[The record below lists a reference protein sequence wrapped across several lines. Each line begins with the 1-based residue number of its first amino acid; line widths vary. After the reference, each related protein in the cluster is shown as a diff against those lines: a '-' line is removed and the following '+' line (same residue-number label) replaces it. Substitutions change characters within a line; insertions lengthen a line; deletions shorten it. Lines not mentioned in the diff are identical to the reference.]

1 MDMDIFLRVL
11 DRLDFSTLMGWT
23 GNALSGF
30 LILAIGI
37 FISRRINQ
45 ALRKNLGRIKGF
57 DKTLIPLAASVT
69 RYAILLVA
77 LVAALGSFG
86 IQTTSIIA
94 VLGAAG
100 LAIGLA
106 IQGTLS
112 NVASGVMLILLR
124 PFQVGDWIESA
135 SHSGTVTEVGLFT
148 TVITTFDNVFISVP
162 NSTIWS
168 DTIINHSRNDTRR
181 MDIDIGI
188 AYNTDLDLAEKT
200 LLSLAEDE
208 RVLKEPAAQFLVVRF
223 EDSAIVVR
231 LRLYARN
238 DVYWQLYWDLMRKV
252 KPVLDRAS
260 IEIPFPQREYR
271 QISG

>member
-1 MDMDIFLRVL
+1 METFY
-11 DRLDFSTLMGWT
+11 RLLENMDFSTVLGWA
-23 GNALSGF
+23 GNAMSGLF
-30 LILAIGI
+30 ILIIGVI
-37 FISRRINQ
+37 ISRRLNQ
-45 ALRKNLGRIKGF
+45 MLRQNLGRIKGF
-57 DKTLIPLAASVT
+57 DPTLIPLAASVVK
-69 RYAILLVA
+69 YAILLVA

-135 SHSGTVTEVGLFT
+135 GHSGTVTEVGLFT
-148 TVITTFDNVFISVP
+148 TVITTFDNVYISVP

-168 DTIINHSRNDTRR
+168 ATIINHSRNDTRR

-188 AYNTDLDLAEKT
+188 AYKTDLDHAEKA
-200 LLSLAEDE
+200 LLSLTEDE
-208 RVLKEPAAQFLVVRF
+208 RVLKDPAAQFMVVRF
-223 EDSAIVVR
+223 DDSAVIVR

-238 DVYWQLYWDLMRKV
+238 DIYWPLYWELMRKV
-252 KPVLDRAS
+252 KPTLDNAN